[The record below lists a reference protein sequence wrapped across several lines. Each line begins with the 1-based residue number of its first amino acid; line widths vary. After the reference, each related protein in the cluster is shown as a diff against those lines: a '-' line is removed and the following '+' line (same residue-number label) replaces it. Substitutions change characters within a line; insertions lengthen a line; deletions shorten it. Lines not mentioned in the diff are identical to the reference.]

1 LNEREK
7 YQKLNM
13 DDHGASEEFNKIE
26 MYMNNEYP
34 DRQSKA
40 EKIFTKLDKII
51 RQLAFDERK

>member
-1 LNEREK
+1 
-7 YQKLNM
+7 M